1 MHSGPRTVEGGHPA
15 SGRRWAGGAWRAV
28 MIGLAALVLGACT
41 GDISQETFD
50 QIQTGMPLSEVQ
62 TIMGADGEKQ
72 DTTEMSISS
81 AGVLGSKESRQE
93 LWLWTSTS
101 RKQEIAV
108 EFRDGKVVSKS
119 KRGF

>member
-1 MHSGPRTVEGGHPA
+1 MSRKT
-15 SGRRWAGGAWRAV
+15 WILAV
-28 MIGLAALVLGACT
+28 VAAAVCVVLAACS

-50 QIQTGMPLSEVQ
+50 QIRVGMSLSEVQ
-62 TIMGADGEKQ
+62 GIMGADGEKQ

-93 LWLWTSTS
+93 LWVWTSTN
-101 RKQEIAV
+101 RKQEISV